1 MIIGASYLVGLQL
14 LSSAPRILV
23 FNVLV
28 MVGVGFAFSSLP
40 ALINAAVPVS
50 ETAAANGI
58 NSLARA
64 LGTSSS
70 SAVMGAVLS
79 GMTVSSAG
87 HDVPSARAFEVAVLI
102 AAGAAVV
109 ATVLALF
116 IPASPAADTATA
128 EPAAPAVTRV
138 DWVVTEEVEEYLRE
152 LEYTLTMLAR
162 HTVGGSYPPGA
173 RTDRSDWLDRSA
185 YLLLSRIEDRGAM
198 SAAELADALALDDST
213 VNRQAAALLRTD
225 LLARAGD
232 AERRMRLTPRGRERL
247 YRHRAQQIDELRTV
261 LDSWSLVDI
270 EVLASSIGRLV
281 ASFDEVRARRSE
293 AFRD

>member
-1 MIIGASYLVGLQL
+1 
-14 LSSAPRILV
+14 
-23 FNVLV
+23 
-28 MVGVGFAFSSLP
+28 
-40 ALINAAVPVS
+40 
-50 ETAAANGI
+50 
-58 NSLARA
+58 
-64 LGTSSS
+64 
-70 SAVMGAVLS
+70 
-79 GMTVSSAG
+79 
-87 HDVPSARAFEVAVLI
+87 
-102 AAGAAVV
+102 V
-109 ATVLALF
+109 ATGLALF
-116 IPASPAADTATA
+116 IPASRAADTVTG
-128 EPAAPAVTRV
+128 EPAAPPVTRV

-162 HTVGGSYPPGA
+162 HTVGGPYAPGA
-173 RTDRSDWLDRSA
+173 RTERSDWLDRSA

-198 SAAELADALALDDST
+198 SAAELADAPALDDST

-247 YRHRAQQIDELRTV
+247 YRHRTQQIDELRTV